1 MSQRVFVFVLSMFL
15 FSACGET
22 EEPSADVGRALA
34 SSPDL
39 SRSAFNVLACTDC
52 HATGND
58 ERILPGYP
66 LAGAFHRPSFWGGAI
81 PDLKGAVDFCLV
93 YFMKGDPLD
102 SDDPDGRS
110 LYRYLASIGEKGPTE
125 PLPFTVVSRIATRPA
140 PGDRDRGAEVHRLA
154 CEGCHGAAGTG
165 AGKSVSDAP
174 ILPDQ
179 ARAEAEK
186 LFPTFDP
193 ALVFVEKV
201 RHGRFFSVGGTMP
214 LYSLEALSDGDLGAL
229 LAFYEL

>member
-1 MSQRVFVFVLSMFL
+1 MRRLVAVSCLSFL
-15 FSACGET
+15 FACGEA
-22 EEPSADVGRALA
+22 EEPSVEVGRALV

-39 SRSAFNVLACTDC
+39 SRSAFNPLACTDC
-52 HATGND
+52 HAVGPAD

-66 LAGAFHRPSFWGGAI
+66 LAGAFHRPSFWGAAI

-102 SDDPDGRS
+102 RSDFDARS
-110 LYRYLASIGEKGPTE
+110 VYRYLASIADDGPTE
-125 PLPFTVVSRIATRPA
+125 ALPFTVVTRIASRPA
-140 PGDRDRGAEVHRLA
+140 PGDPQLGAEVHRLA
-154 CEGCHGAAGTG
+154 CAGCHGEAGSG
-165 AGKSVSDAP
+165 AGKLVSDAP

-179 ARAEAEK
+179 ARAEAER
-186 LFPTFDP
+186 LFPEFDP

-214 LYSLEALSDGDLGAL
+214 LYSLEALSDEDLGAL
-229 LAFYEL
+229 LSFYGL